1 MQQQKANS
9 VTNNRHRLNL
19 TLHLILIFITSFSW
33 AQQERTIISGTVI
46 DGQNKEVLPFASI
59 SILGVPDKGTIADAN
74 GFFTLTTTTN
84 PGFLLVT
91 ATGYAKLKYPVK
103 RDSTRNLVISLYPES
118 VGLNEVVIKVKK
130 PKYHNRNN
138 PAVEFIRE
146 AIAYKDSNNA
156 RKLENYSL
164 KHYEKLIL
172 SLSVK
177 KDSNSKAPRLLQKY
191 PFLMTQV
198 DSARQKG
205 RTLIPIYLAEKSE
218 VQRNAKGQS
227 MKPIVTGTQQS
238 RIDQYLDEDGLDEF
252 MDKIYGEPD
261 IYNHDIALGNRRIL
275 SPLAETAPLFYE
287 YYLRDTIKTSIPWQ
301 LIVMVSPKN
310 KEDALFNGYLSVTLD
325 GQYAVTK
332 ADLTVGSKANINWLD
347 DISITMQYKRDADR
361 KYYLQ
366 KSTMSLNMGIMK
378 NGMELFGEKTYMV
391 YDFVPNALA
400 IDDVMTTNF
409 PQVLTGTQN
418 YGKVQRPGPLSV
430 NERAALQNV
439 DSLKAS
445 HSFRQS
451 MALGAFLLS
460 GYANAGPV
468 EIGPVTSFYSFNPIE
483 GSRLKLGGRTTDAF
497 SRRIVLDGYIAY
509 GVRDRFTKYRI
520 GATLSLTKRS
530 IYEFPVRSIS
540 VVYTSDIQIP
550 GQELAFSSSDNFL
563 LSFRRGSN
571 NKMWYSE
578 KLQLE
583 HLYETNTHL
592 SFKLGIRQE
601 NLIGGGALRFE
612 LNESGHFGYEQYL
625 QTSEV
630 YGEVRWAPHETFFQ
644 GKRYR
649 RPIDKGYPVFTLNSA
664 MGIKGFAGGQFN
676 YNRIGFQVR
685 KRFFL
690 SQLGNLDIVT
700 EAGAVFGKLP
710 YPLLIIH
717 RANQTYAYQMAS
729 YNLMNFLE
737 FISDRY
743 VGINAQHYFNGFLLN
758 KVPLIKKLKLREIV
772 TVKALW
778 GALSDK
784 NNPDRSQGLFKMPVA
799 QDGSLL
805 THELGLT
812 PYVEGSF
819 GISNIFKVLRVDAVR
834 RFTYL
839 HHQGAPL
846 WGIRLKVN
854 VDF

>member
-1 MQQQKANS
+1 MQQPKANLA
-9 VTNNRHRLNL
+9 TNNRHRLNL
-19 TLHLILIFITSFSW
+19 TIHLVLIFITSFSW
-33 AQQERTIISGTVI
+33 AQKHTIVSGTVI
-46 DGQNKEVLPFASI
+46 DGQTKEVVPFASI
-59 SILGVPDKGTIADAN
+59 SILSAPDKGTAADAN
-74 GFFTLTTTTN
+74 GYFTLTTTLDSGT
-84 PGFLLVT
+84 LLVT
-91 ATGYAKLKYPVK
+91 ATGYARLKYPFR
-103 RDSTRNLVISLYPES
+103 RDSTRNLVITLSPEA
-118 VGLNEVVIKVKK
+118 VVLNEVVISVKK
-130 PKYHNRNN
+130 PKYRNRNN

-146 AIAYKDSNNA
+146 VIAYKDSNNA
-156 RKLENYSL
+156 KKLENYSL

-172 SLSVK
+172 SFSVK
-177 KDSNSKAPRLLQKY
+177 KDSNSKNPFLLRKY

-198 DSARQKG
+198 DSTRQKG

-218 VQRNAKGQS
+218 VHHKVKGQS

-275 SPLAETAPLFYE
+275 SPVAETAPLFYE
-287 YYLRDTIKTSIPWQ
+287 YYLRDTIKTSKPWQ
-301 LIVMVSPKN
+301 LLVMVSPKN

-325 GQYAVTK
+325 GHYAVTK

-347 DISITMQYKRDADR
+347 DISVTMQYRKDADR

-366 KSTMSLNMGIMK
+366 KSTMSLNMGIVK
-378 NGMELFGEKTYMV
+378 NGMELFGEKTYMI
-391 YDFVPNALA
+391 YDFVPGALS
-400 IDDVMTTNF
+400 IDDVTTTNF
-409 PQVLTGTQN
+409 SEVRTGTPN
-418 YGKVQRPGPLSV
+418 YGKVERPVPLSV
-430 NERAALQNV
+430 NEVAALQNV

-451 MALGAFLLS
+451 MAFGAFLLS

-468 EIGPVTSFYSFNPIE
+468 EVGPVTSFYSFNPIE
-483 GSRLKLGGRTTDAF
+483 GSRLKFGGRTTDAF
-497 SRRIVLDGYIAY
+497 SRRIVLDGYLAY
-509 GVRDRFTKYRI
+509 GVRDRFTKYRL

-540 VVYTSDIQIP
+540 AVYTSDIQIP

-563 LSFRRGSN
+563 LSFRRGNN
-571 NKMWYSE
+571 NKIWYSE
-578 KLQLE
+578 KWQFE
-583 HLYETNTHL
+583 HLYETNAHL

-612 LNESGHFGYEQYL
+612 LNESGRPGSEQNL

-630 YGEVRWAPHETFFQ
+630 YSEVRWAPHETFFQ

-664 MGIKGFAGGQFN
+664 IGIKGFAGGQFN

-690 SQLGNLDIVT
+690 SQLGNLDVAT

-743 VGINAQHYFNGFLLN
+743 VGINAQHYFNGFILN
-758 KVPLIKKLKLREIV
+758 KVPLVKKLKLREIV

-778 GALSDK
+778 GTLSER
-784 NNPDRSQGLFKMPVA
+784 NNPDRTQGLFKMPVA

-805 THELGLT
+805 SLQLGLT

-819 GISNIFKVLRVDAVR
+819 GISNIFKVLRVDVVR

-839 HHQGAPL
+839 HHKGAPL